1 MVWRLVRIE
10 LPTTRRIALR
20 RRGDRR
26 LWPAAARAGEQRDMT
41 LHSPFVVRGETK
53 PNDFLDEMGER
64 LRSIA
69 EALSDLR
76 TKHKAYP
83 RAELARMIGQLEAE
97 IADRGQTASAA
108 RWHAS
113 LPALP
118 RARRQANRRLGKR
131 FVFEAI
137 VVIVAYWFR

>member
-1 MVWRLVRIE
+1 
-10 LPTTRRIALR
+10 
-20 RRGDRR
+20 
-26 LWPAAARAGEQRDMT
+26 MT
-41 LHSPFVVRGETK
+41 LHSPFVVRVETK

-83 RAELARMIGQLEAE
+83 RAELARMIRQLEAE
-97 IADRGQTASAA
+97 IVDRGQTASAA
-108 RWHAS
+108 PPERAF

-118 RARRQANRRLGKR
+118 RHVGRRTGGWASAKWDCGLYFAVRS
-131 FVFEAI
+131 
-137 VVIVAYWFR
+137 